1 MPNIR
6 NKTWTPTT
14 PAQTADAQFW
24 EDHLIDDESYDGLQ
38 ELLEGGGSGGGHTIQ
53 NAAGTAMPQR
63 SILQFV
69 NASVSDSDGKTIV
82 SGNGEKGEAASV
94 TVGTTT
100 TGNPGTNASVVNVGT
115 SSDAVLN
122 FTIPRGATG
131 AQGEQGIQG
140 EQGVKGDPGDDGKTF
155 TPIQGTTTTLP
166 AGQNASVTMT
176 VDTENNTVQYN
187 FAIPRGAQGVQGA
200 QGIQGIQGV
209 QGEPGTTYTPIQG
222 TTTTLDPGKAASV
235 TMTLD
240 TANNT
245 VKYDFAIPRGQSG
258 GGSGTVTSVGLSNTD
273 SSLTVSGSPV
283 TSSGSIT
290 VNHSNSVTAKTT
302 QALYPIKFDSH
313 GHITGSGSAVTIPTK
328 LSQLTNDSGYITDA
342 GVTSFNGSTGA
353 VTYTAPVTSVNGNT
367 GAVTLDIPET
377 ITKTVTVSASGWS
390 GSVYTITDSDIPSAS
405 NGNITVTM
413 PNVTTSASLETQIAA
428 YASYDIYAFNQ
439 VAGAV
444 SLYARG
450 TTPTADIDIALIIEK

>member
-140 EQGVKGDPGDDGKTF
+140 EQGV
-155 TPIQGTTTTLP
+155 
-166 AGQNASVTMT
+166 
-176 VDTENNTVQYN
+176 
-187 FAIPRGAQGVQGA
+187 
-200 QGIQGIQGV
+200 

-273 SSLTVSGSPV
+273 ASLSVSGSPV